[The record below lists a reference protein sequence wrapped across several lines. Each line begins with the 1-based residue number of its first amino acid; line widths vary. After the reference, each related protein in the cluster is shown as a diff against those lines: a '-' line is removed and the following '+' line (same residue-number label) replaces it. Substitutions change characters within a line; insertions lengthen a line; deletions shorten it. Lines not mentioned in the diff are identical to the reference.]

1 MVAVDLN
8 CDLGEGAGH
17 DAELI
22 ALVSS
27 VNIACGGH
35 AGDEDTM
42 RTTVKLA
49 LERGVVIGA
58 HPGFPDRQN
67 FGRRELRASTA
78 QIKGWVTEQT
88 QRLLVIAEAC
98 GARVRHVKPHGALYN
113 LAARDGDV
121 GLAVAEAVYEVDPR
135 LLLVGLA
142 GSRLLQAGAD
152 RGLRTASEVFA
163 DRTYQ
168 ADASLTPRSRPDAL
182 ITAQAAAVAQVLRM
196 VREGKVTS
204 TDGKEVDIRAD
215 TICLHGDGPDAVR
228 FAGAVSAALRAA
240 GVAIRARATG

>member
-27 VNIACGGH
+27 VNIACGSH

-49 LERGVVIGA
+49 LERGVASGA
-58 HPGFPDRQN
+58 QPGFPDRQK
-67 FGRRELRASTA
+67 FGRRELPASTA

-113 LAARDGDV
+113 LAARDGD
-121 GLAVAEAVYEVDPR
+121 
-135 LLLVGLA
+135 
-142 GSRLLQAGAD
+142 
-152 RGLRTASEVFA
+152 
-163 DRTYQ
+163 
-168 ADASLTPRSRPDAL
+168 
-182 ITAQAAAVAQVLRM
+182 
-196 VREGKVTS
+196 
-204 TDGKEVDIRAD
+204 
-215 TICLHGDGPDAVR
+215 
-228 FAGAVSAALRAA
+228 
-240 GVAIRARATG
+240 